1 MKVLVTGGLG
11 FIGSNF
17 IQHILKNTALK
28 VTNNDAEFFGSS
40 HHNLENIHN
49 PQNYTFVKG
58 NITNRKLMDE
68 LISECDS
75 IINFAAQSHV
85 DRSIS
90 DANPF
95 LVSNIRGVF
104 TILDILKERK
114 KKLIQISTDE
124 VFGTIVE
131 GSATEES
138 CFYPSSPYAAT
149 KASAELLIKSYVT
162 TYGLD
167 VMITRC
173 TNNYGP
179 CQFVEKLIPKT
190 IGLCRQDRKIPVYGS
205 GKSIRDWIHVQDH
218 CEAILTVLEKGES
231 GESYNISGSNEL
243 DNVTIV
249 KKILRLLDN
258 PDELLEFGEER
269 PGDDLRY
276 SLDSSKIHNELGWKP
291 KIRLDDGLKNTV
303 KWYISN
309 DDEWW
314 NNIPEETYSNTPWKN
329 KY

>member
-17 IQHILKNTALK
+17 IQHILKNTDLK
-28 VTNNDAEFFGSS
+28 VTNIDAEFFGSS

-114 KKLIQISTDE
+114 KRLIQISTDE

-138 CFYPSSPYAAT
+138 CFNPSSPYAAT

-173 TNNYGP
+173 TNNYGSR
-179 CQFVEKLIPKT
+179 QFVEKLIPKT
-190 IGLCRQDRKIPVYGS
+190 IGLCRQDKKIPVYGS

-249 KKILRLLDN
+249 KKILRLLDK
-258 PDELLEFGEER
+258 PEDRLEFGEER
-269 PGDDLRY
+269 PGEDLRY
-276 SLDSSKIHNELGWKP
+276 SLDSAKIHNELGWKP
-291 KIRLDDGLKNTV
+291 KISLDDGLKNTID
-303 KWYISN
+303 WYISN

-314 NNIPEETYSNTPWKN
+314 NNIPEETYSSTPWKN

>member
-17 IQHILKNTALK
+17 IQHILKNTDLK
-28 VTNNDAEFFGSS
+28 VTNIDAEFFGSS

-138 CFYPSSPYAAT
+138 CFNPSSPYAAT

-173 TNNYGP
+173 TNNYGSR
-179 CQFVEKLIPKT
+179 QFVEKLIPKT
-190 IGLCRQDRKIPVYGS
+190 IGLCRQDKKIPVYGS

-249 KKILRLLDN
+249 KKILRLLDK
-258 PDELLEFGEER
+258 PEDRLEFGEER
-269 PGDDLRY
+269 PGEDLRY
-276 SLDSSKIHNELGWKP
+276 SLDSAKIHNELGWKP
-291 KIRLDDGLKNTV
+291 KISLDDGLKNTIN
-303 KWYISN
+303 WYMSN

-314 NNIPEETYSNTPWKN
+314 NNIPEETYSSTPWKN

>member
-17 IQHILKNTALK
+17 IQHILKNTDLK
-28 VTNNDAEFFGSS
+28 VTNIDAEFFGSS

-138 CFYPSSPYAAT
+138 CFNPSSPYAAT

-173 TNNYGP
+173 TNNYGSR
-179 CQFVEKLIPKT
+179 QFVEKLIPKT
-190 IGLCRQDRKIPVYGS
+190 IGLCRQDKKIPVYGS

-249 KKILRLLDN
+249 KKILRLLDK
-258 PDELLEFGEER
+258 PEDRLEFGEER
-269 PGDDLRY
+269 PGEDLRY
-276 SLDSSKIHNELGWKP
+276 SLDSAKIHNELGWKP
-291 KIRLDDGLKNTV
+291 KISLDDGLKNTV
-303 KWYISN
+303 DWYISN

-314 NNIPEETYSNTPWKN
+314 NNIPEETYSSTPWKN

>member
-1 MKVLVTGGLG
+1 LKVLVTGGLG

-17 IQHILKNTALK
+17 IQHILKNTDLE
-28 VTNNDAEFFGSS
+28 VTNIDAEFFGSS

-114 KKLIQISTDE
+114 KRLIQISTDE

-138 CFYPSSPYAAT
+138 CFNPSSPYAAT

-173 TNNYGP
+173 TNNYGSR
-179 CQFVEKLIPKT
+179 QFVEKLIPKT
-190 IGLCRQDRKIPVYGS
+190 IGLCRQDKKIPVYGS

-218 CEAILTVLEKGES
+218 CEAILTVLEKGKS

-249 KKILRLLDN
+249 KKILRLLDK
-258 PDELLEFGEER
+258 PEDRLEFGEER
-269 PGDDLRY
+269 PGEDLRY
-276 SLDSSKIHNELGWKP
+276 SLDSAKIHNELGWKP
-291 KIRLDDGLKNTV
+291 KISLDDGLKNTIN
-303 KWYISN
+303 WYISN

-314 NNIPEETYSNTPWKN
+314 NNIPEETYSSTPWKN

>member
-17 IQHILKNTALK
+17 IQHILKNTDLE
-28 VTNNDAEFFGSS
+28 VTNIDAEFFGSS

-138 CFYPSSPYAAT
+138 CFNPSSPYAAT

-173 TNNYGP
+173 TNNYGSR
-179 CQFVEKLIPKT
+179 QFVEKLIPKT
-190 IGLCRQDRKIPVYGS
+190 IGLCRQDKKIPVYGS

-249 KKILRLLDN
+249 KKILRLLDK
-258 PDELLEFGEER
+258 PEDRLEFGEER
-269 PGDDLRY
+269 PGEDLRY
-276 SLDSSKIHNELGWKP
+276 SLDSAKIHNELGWKP
-291 KIRLDDGLKNTV
+291 KISLDDGLKNTIN
-303 KWYISN
+303 WYISN

-314 NNIPEETYSNTPWKN
+314 NNIPEETYSSTPWKN

>member
-17 IQHILKNTALK
+17 IQHILKNTDLK
-28 VTNNDAEFFGSS
+28 VTNIDAEFFGSS

-138 CFYPSSPYAAT
+138 CFNPSSPYAAT

-173 TNNYGP
+173 TNNYGSR
-179 CQFVEKLIPKT
+179 QFVEKLIPKT
-190 IGLCRQDRKIPVYGS
+190 IGLCRQDKKIPVYGS

-249 KKILRLLDN
+249 KKILRLLDK
-258 PDELLEFGEER
+258 PEDRLEFGEER
-269 PGDDLRY
+269 PGEDLRY
-276 SLDSSKIHNELGWKP
+276 SLDSAKIHNELGWKP
-291 KIRLDDGLKNTV
+291 KISLDDGLKNTIN
-303 KWYISN
+303 WYISN

-314 NNIPEETYSNTPWKN
+314 NNIPEETYSSTPWKN

>member
-1 MKVLVTGGLG
+1 LKVLVTGGLG

-17 IQHILKNTALK
+17 IQHILKNTDLE
-28 VTNNDAEFFGSS
+28 VTNIDAEFFGSS

-114 KKLIQISTDE
+114 KRLIQISTDE

-138 CFYPSSPYAAT
+138 CFNPSSPYAAT

-173 TNNYGP
+173 TNNYGSR
-179 CQFVEKLIPKT
+179 QFVEKLIPKT
-190 IGLCRQDRKIPVYGS
+190 IGLCRQDKKIPVYGS

-218 CEAILTVLEKGES
+218 CEAILTVLEKGKS

-249 KKILRLLDN
+249 KKILRLLDK
-258 PDELLEFGEER
+258 PEDRLEFGEER
-269 PGDDLRY
+269 PGEDLRY
-276 SLDSSKIHNELGWKP
+276 SLDSAKIRNELGWKP
-291 KIRLDDGLKNTV
+291 KISLDDGLKNTIN
-303 KWYISN
+303 WYISN

-314 NNIPEETYSNTPWKN
+314 NNIPEETYSSTPWKN

>member
-17 IQHILKNTALK
+17 IQHILKNTDLE
-28 VTNNDAEFFGSS
+28 VTNIDAEFFGSS

-138 CFYPSSPYAAT
+138 CFNPSSPYAAT

-173 TNNYGP
+173 TNNYGSR
-179 CQFVEKLIPKT
+179 QFVEKLIPKT
-190 IGLCRQDRKIPVYGS
+190 IGLCRQDKKIPVYGS

-249 KKILRLLDN
+249 KKILRLLDK
-258 PDELLEFGEER
+258 PEDRLEFGEER
-269 PGDDLRY
+269 PGEDLRY
-276 SLDSSKIHNELGWKP
+276 SLDSAKIHNELGWKP
-291 KIRLDDGLKNTV
+291 KISLDDGLKNTV
-303 KWYISN
+303 DWYISN

-314 NNIPEETYSNTPWKN
+314 NNIPEETYSSTPWKN

>member
-1 MKVLVTGGLG
+1 
-11 FIGSNF
+11 
-17 IQHILKNTALK
+17 
-28 VTNNDAEFFGSS
+28 
-40 HHNLENIHN
+40 
-49 PQNYTFVKG
+49 
-58 NITNRKLMDE
+58 
-68 LISECDS
+68 
-75 IINFAAQSHV
+75 
-85 DRSIS
+85 
-90 DANPF
+90 
-95 LVSNIRGVF
+95 
-104 TILDILKERK
+104 
-114 KKLIQISTDE
+114 
-124 VFGTIVE
+124 
-131 GSATEES
+131 
-138 CFYPSSPYAAT
+138 
-149 KASAELLIKSYVT
+149 
-162 TYGLD
+162 
-167 VMITRC
+167 
-173 TNNYGP
+173 
-179 CQFVEKLIPKT
+179 LIPKT

-249 KKILRLLDN
+249 KKILRLLDK

-269 PGDDLRY
+269 PGEDLRY

>member
-17 IQHILKNTALK
+17 IQHILKNTDLE
-28 VTNNDAEFFGSS
+28 VTNIDAEFFGSS

-114 KKLIQISTDE
+114 KRLIQISTDE

-138 CFYPSSPYAAT
+138 CFNPSSPYAAT

-249 KKILRLLDN
+249 KKILRLLDK
-258 PDELLEFGEER
+258 PEDRLEFGEER
-269 PGDDLRY
+269 PGEDLRY